1 MRRVVALCLS
11 LVLLMCLLP
20 GCAKEEPEGTPYQVS
35 FLNRE
40 KTKVVTEI
48 CYVTETDSTLL
59 IQELLEALKTQP
71 SRYDYVA
78 PLGNLKLLGTT
89 FNEGILVL
97 NFDTS
102 YKSLTS
108 TEEVLTRAAIVRTLY
123 AIEGVD
129 GISITVAGEALMD
142 ALGNPVGVMTADQFV
157 DNPGTEINSYEQAR
171 LHLYFAGEE
180 GTTLVDTY
188 RTIAYN
194 TNISMDRLV
203 MEQLIAGPNIA
214 EVRATVPADTKII
227 SIAVNDG
234 VCYVNL
240 DDKFLSAMQGVSAE
254 VTIYSIVNSLA
265 ELTNVNKVSI
275 SVNGASD
282 IMYRETISLS
292 TVFERNLELVEE

>member
-1 MRRVVALCLS
+1 MALCLS